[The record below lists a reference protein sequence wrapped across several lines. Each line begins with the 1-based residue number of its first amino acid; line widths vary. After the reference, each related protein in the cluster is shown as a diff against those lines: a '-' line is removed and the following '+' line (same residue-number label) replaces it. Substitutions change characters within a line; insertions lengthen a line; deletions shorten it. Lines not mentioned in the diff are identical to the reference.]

1 MPPGSHPDFFAAQVA
16 LSRTLHGHKYV
27 FPVAVWIV
35 ISGVSVVSASD
46 AMVGLGGHADRP
58 RVLEALERLTELG
71 AMIELPRPSQVNAA
85 RSFQRVEDPYWPLVE
100 SHLAR
105 LEAETRA
112 QREEGRSLGP

>member
-1 MPPGSHPDFFAAQVA
+1 MPPASDPDFFAAQVA

-35 ISGVSVVSASD
+35 SSGVSVVSASE

-71 AMIELPRPSQVNAA
+71 AMIEMPRPAQVNAA
-85 RSFQRVEDPYWPLVE
+85 RSFQRAADPYWPLVE

-105 LEAETRA
+105 LEVGMRP
-112 QREEGRSLGP
+112 QEGQGHGP